1 MIESLSA
8 QIMLC
13 HEFLLTLLVFTSVI
27 LDRMQITDFDPN
39 GTGQDNGN
47 YFGLPFTPED
57 SELVLLSVPWDVT
70 ASYGGGARFGPDAVI
85 GASVQLDLYDC
96 LNPGGWKRGIG
107 TIGIDYGI
115 QDKSDFLR
123 DEAVKVMKHLEHGG
137 KTSDDYVKRKAE
149 KINAAS
155 AELNEYVYRQAM
167 EWFSRNKIIGLVGG
181 DHSTPFGLIKALAE
195 KEGDISVLHIDAHAD
210 LRPGYEGFEYSHA
223 SIMYNVLDK
232 IPGVRQLTQVG
243 VRDLCDM
250 EAEFIRE
257 NSKIESF
264 PDCQLA
270 ANSFNG
276 TNWNDQC
283 IAITDTL
290 GDKVYVSF
298 DIDGLSPENSP
309 GTGTPVPG
317 GLSFNQ
323 AVYLLNK
330 VADSGRTICGFDI
343 CEVAPHAD
351 NEWDANVGARIL
363 YKLCNLTL
371 KSIKK

>member
-1 MIESLSA
+1 MKIE
-8 QIMLC
+8 
-13 HEFLLTLLVFTSVI
+13 
-27 LDRMQITDFDPN
+27 DFDPN

-70 ASYGGGARFGPDAVI
+70 ASYGGGARFGPDAII
-85 GASVQLDLYDC
+85 GASTQLDLYDS

-115 QDKSDFLR
+115 QDKSEFLR

-137 KTSDDYVKRKAE
+137 KTSDDYVVRKAE
-149 KINAAS
+149 RINNAS
-155 AELNEYVYRQAM
+155 LELNDYVYRQA
-167 EWFSRNKIIGLVGG
+167 EDWFAQNKIIGLVGG

-223 SIMYNVLDK
+223 SIMYNVITK

-243 VRDLCDM
+243 IRDLCDI
-250 EAEFIRE
+250 EAAFAKE
-257 NSKIESF
+257 NPKVELFTDYALASEAFRGTTWDEQCRRIIE
-264 PDCQLA
+264 
-270 ANSFNG
+270 
-276 TNWNDQC
+276 
-283 IAITDTL
+283 TL

-309 GTGTPVPG
+309 NTGTPVPG

-323 AVYLLNK
+323 AVYLLDK
-330 VADSGRTICGFDI
+330 AASSGRTICGFDI
-343 CEVAPHAD
+343 CEVAPHND
-351 NEWDANVGARIL
+351 NEWDANVGARTL
-363 YKLCNLTL
+363 YKLCNITL
-371 KSIKK
+371 KSINK